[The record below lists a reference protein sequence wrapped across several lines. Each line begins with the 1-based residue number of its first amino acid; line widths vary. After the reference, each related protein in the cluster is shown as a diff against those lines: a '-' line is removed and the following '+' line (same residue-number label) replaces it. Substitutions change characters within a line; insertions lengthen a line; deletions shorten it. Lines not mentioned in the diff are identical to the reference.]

1 MLKRASLHAGKGEPS
16 SDCWP
21 YSKMA
26 RVSTKIMATD
36 LAPPAY
42 YRDARARL
50 ATYEN
55 SCLTRDYIRDLA
67 ASGIYRDS
75 LDGYKCAFC
84 SFYLKK
90 LNARHLKY
98 HKFSMCPMATRRLLE
113 NEALRKESFRK
124 FKTSRIHYR
133 DEYEQ
138 LAKNGF
144 YYYGKKV
151 EIRCSSCHII
161 IVKLNRHDN
170 AQHIHRRWS
179 PECEFNVPSAP
190 KWEDLDDDDDGSGG
204 DNVNLLYPKLP
215 ESDDTIVNFG
225 PSTSTTTM
233 TTTTAAPTTRDDIM
247 CKICF
252 ERERDTCF
260 MPCRH
265 VSTCSECAKRCKV
278 CCICREKI
286 TNRLEVFLQ

>member
-1 MLKRASLHAGKGEPS
+1 MLKRASLPASKREHS
-16 SDCWP
+16 NDCWP
-21 YSKMA
+21 YSKMMRA
-26 RVSTKIMATD
+26 STKIMTSD
-36 LAPPAY
+36 LPPPAY
-42 YRDARARL
+42 FRDARARL
-50 ATYEN
+50 ATYES
-55 SCLTRDYIRDLA
+55 SCLTRDYVRDLA
-67 ASGIYRDS
+67 ASGIYRDP

-84 SFYLKK
+84 SLYLKK
-90 LNARHLKY
+90 LNARHIKY
-98 HKFSMCPMATRRLLE
+98 HTFSTCPMATRRLFE

-151 EIRCSSCHII
+151 EIRCSSCHIV
-161 IVKLNRHDN
+161 IVKLNKHDN

-179 PECEFNVPSAP
+179 PECKFNMPSAP
-190 KWEDLDDDDDGSGG
+190 KWEDFDDDDGDNGG
-204 DNVNLLYPKLP
+204 HNADVHFLYPKLP
-215 ESDDTIVNFG
+215 ENDDTMVNFG
-225 PSTSTTTM
+225 PSTSTTT
-233 TTTTAAPTTRDDIM
+233 TTSISPRDDIM

-260 MPCRH
+260 IPCRH

-278 CCICREKI
+278 CCICRQKI
-286 TNRLEVFLQ
+286 TDRLEVFLQ